1 MTAIARRIRVSPDER
16 EAVAPRERPR
26 VVTNVPPDAV
36 VDELEHKDADLAGH
50 TGVKASSAPQRADAG
65 VGFVVPDSRA
75 PCARTHPSRS
85 VA

>member
-1 MTAIARRIRVSPDER
+1 
-16 EAVAPRERPR
+16 
-26 VVTNVPPDAV
+26 V